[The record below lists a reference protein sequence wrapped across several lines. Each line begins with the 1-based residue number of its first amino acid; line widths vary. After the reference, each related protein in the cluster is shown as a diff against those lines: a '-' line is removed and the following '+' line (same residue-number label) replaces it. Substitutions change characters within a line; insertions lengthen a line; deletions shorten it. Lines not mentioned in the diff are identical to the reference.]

1 MALEQKLQRIRVWD
15 LPTRLFH
22 WGLVLAVTVAVL
34 SAKLGGNAMVWHMRA
49 GYCVLALLGFRVLWG
64 LVGGRW
70 SRFSR
75 FVYGPAALWRYLR
88 HQARAGDRF
97 EVGHNPL
104 GALSVLA
111 MLAWL
116 LLQAASGLIA
126 DDQIATAGPLVAKVS
141 SATSE
146 VWTAHHTTWGQWGVF
161 GLLGLHVS
169 AILFHRWI
177 KKKDLLGPMLSGDQL
192 LAEPV
197 EPARDAWP
205 QRLLALALLALSGLV
220 VAWLVGAVGSGAG
233 A

>member
-1 MALEQKLQRIRVWD
+1 MALEEKLQRIRVWD

-49 GYCVLALLGFRVLWG
+49 GICVLVLLIFRLLWG
-64 LVGGRW
+64 VVGGRW
-70 SRFSR
+70 SRFDR
-75 FVYGPAALWRYLR
+75 FVYGPAACWRYLR
-88 HQARAGDRF
+88 NKPQPGDRF
-97 EVGHNPL
+97 DVGHNPL

-116 LLQAASGLIA
+116 LLQAGSGLIA
-126 DDQIATAGPLVAKVS
+126 DDQIASAGPLVAKVS

-161 GLLGLHVS
+161 ALLGLHLL
-169 AILFHRWI
+169 ALLFHRWI

-192 LAEPV
+192 LAEAV
-197 EPARDAWP
+197 QPARDGWP
-205 QRLLALALLALSGLV
+205 QRLLALALLALSGAA
-220 VAWLVGAVGSGAG
+220 VAGLLGLLAPLLGA
-233 A
+233 